1 MVYCFYL
8 SKFLNRSIT
17 CLFKANLDLFL
28 LLIQDDDIVKTE
40 YIARRSFM
48 LDGRDLQLLS
58 NLLDQKLDEKLK
70 PIQEDISVLK
80 VEMKEVKQDI
90 AVLKEDVAILKE
102 DVRVLKVEMKA
113 VKQDIAVL
121 KEDVAVLKE
130 DVAVLKEDVAVLKED
145 VAILKLDSAELKK
158 GVRKLNDDLR
168 NLRID
173 HSRVEKKIDDYY
185 DRIENTYVT
194 EKENRSNYREKLQK
208 SLDEL
213 IDKAKKV
220 CPLSSH
226 LITYMSL
233 QVAHEDWGY
242 AS

>member
-58 NLLDQKLDEKLK
+58 NLLDQKLK

-90 AVLKEDVAILKE
+90 AELKEDVATLKEDVAVLKEDVAILK
-102 DVRVLKVEMKA
+102 VEMKE

-121 KEDVAVLKE
+121 KEDVAV
-130 DVAVLKEDVAVLKED
+130 
-145 VAILKLDSAELKK
+145 LKLDSAELKK
-158 GVRKLNDDLR
+158 GVRKLNDDLI

-185 DRIENTYVT
+185 KEIENTYVT
-194 EKENRSNYREKLQK
+194 EKENRSRYREKLEGAFEQL
-208 SLDEL
+208 SHQ
-213 IDKAKKV
+213 AKRV
-220 CPLSSH
+220 CPLSLH
-226 LITYMSL
+226 LLAYMSL
-233 QVAHEDWGY
+233 QVAHEGWSF

>member
-1 MVYCFYL
+1 
-8 SKFLNRSIT
+8 
-17 CLFKANLDLFL
+17 
-28 LLIQDDDIVKTE
+28 
-40 YIARRSFM
+40 M

-58 NLLDQKLDEKLK
+58 NLLDQKLK

-80 VEMKEVKQDI
+80 VEMK
-90 AVLKEDVAILKE
+90 
-102 DVRVLKVEMKA
+102 A
-113 VKQDIAVL
+113 VKQDI
-121 KEDVAVLKE
+121 
-130 DVAVLKEDVAVLKED
+130 AVLKED

-173 HSRVEKKIDDYY
+173 HSCVEKKIDDYY

>member
-1 MVYCFYL
+1 
-8 SKFLNRSIT
+8 
-17 CLFKANLDLFL
+17 
-28 LLIQDDDIVKTE
+28 
-40 YIARRSFM
+40 M

-58 NLLDQKLDEKLK
+58 NLLDQKLK

-102 DVRVLKVEMKA
+102 DV
-113 VKQDIAVL
+113 
-121 KEDVAVLKE
+121 
-130 DVAVLKEDVAVLKED
+130 
-145 VAILKLDSAELKK
+145 AILKLDSAELKK

-173 HSRVEKKIDDYY
+173 HSRVEEKIDDYY

>member
-1 MVYCFYL
+1 
-8 SKFLNRSIT
+8 
-17 CLFKANLDLFL
+17 
-28 LLIQDDDIVKTE
+28 
-40 YIARRSFM
+40 M

-90 AVLKEDVAILKE
+90 AELKEDVAILKE
-102 DVRVLKVEMKA
+102 DVA
-113 VKQDIAVL
+113 IL
-121 KEDVAVLKE
+121 KEDVAI
-130 DVAVLKEDVAVLKED
+130 LKEDVAVLKED
-145 VAILKLDSAELKK
+145 VAILKKDVNILKLDSTELKK

-173 HSRVEKKIDDYY
+173 HSRVEEKIDDYY
-185 DRIENTYVT
+185 NRIENTYVT

-213 IDKAKKV
+213 IYKAKKV

-226 LITYMSL
+226 LIAYMSL
-233 QVAHEDWGY
+233 QVAH
-242 AS
+242 

>member
-1 MVYCFYL
+1 
-8 SKFLNRSIT
+8 
-17 CLFKANLDLFL
+17 
-28 LLIQDDDIVKTE
+28 
-40 YIARRSFM
+40 M

-58 NLLDQKLDEKLK
+58 NLLDQKLK

-90 AVLKEDVAILKE
+90 ADLKE

-113 VKQDIAVL
+113 VKQDI
-121 KEDVAVLKE
+121 
-130 DVAVLKEDVAVLKED
+130 AVLKED

-226 LITYMSL
+226 LIAYMSL

>member
-1 MVYCFYL
+1 
-8 SKFLNRSIT
+8 
-17 CLFKANLDLFL
+17 
-28 LLIQDDDIVKTE
+28 
-40 YIARRSFM
+40 M

-90 AVLKEDVAILKE
+90 AILKE

-113 VKQDIAVL
+113 VKQDI
-121 KEDVAVLKE
+121 
-130 DVAVLKEDVAVLKED
+130 AVLKED

-194 EKENRSNYREKLQK
+194 DKENRSNYREKLQK

-213 IDKAKKV
+213 IYKAKKV